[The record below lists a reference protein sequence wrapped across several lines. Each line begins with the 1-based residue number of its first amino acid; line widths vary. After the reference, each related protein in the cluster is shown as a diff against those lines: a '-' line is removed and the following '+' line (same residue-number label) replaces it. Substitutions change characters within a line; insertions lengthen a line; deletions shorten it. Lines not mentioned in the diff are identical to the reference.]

1 MLKIAIGLFAVAVTL
16 CGAGQPAHAAPAGG
30 SEIGYRLPDYPT
42 AEAICEEMVKQGL
55 EPSQKVCMRNEEKAL
70 ATLRARW
77 QRFPLRKRAQCVKD
91 GAVAMMGASY
101 DNLLW
106 CLRQKK

>member
-1 MLKIAIGLFAVAVTL
+1 MLKITISLLAIAATL
-16 CGAGQPAHAAPAGG
+16 CASQPAHTAPASWG
-30 SEIGYRLPDYPT
+30 EIAHRLPDYHP
-42 AEAICEEMVKQGL
+42 EAICEALVQQGL
-55 EPSQKVCMRNEEKAL
+55 EPSQQVCMRKEKKAL

-77 QRFPLRKRAQCVKD
+77 QGYPLRKRAQCIKD